1 MILKDFFK
9 YNALFKKMTVKDS
22 NDYSTTLAF
31 NKVANNIGEAA
42 EFVPRLSG
50 KLNIYLGISAGSGVV
65 TVRIYDTVSQ
75 KYIKSASTSTVQITS
90 IDIDCDVSAFR
101 LYKIFIEGQTNRN
114 VGNIS
119 INYSL
124 EKQRDDYVYLGTG
137 E

>member
-1 MILKDFFK
+1 MILKDFLK

-31 NKVANNIGEAA
+31 NKIANNIGEAA

-65 TVRIYDTVSQ
+65 TVRIYDTVSK
-75 KYIKSASTSTVQITS
+75 KYIKAASTSTVQITS

-101 LYKIFIEGQTNRN
+101 LYKIFIEGQTERN

-119 INYSL
+119 ISYSL
-124 EKQRDDYVYLGTG
+124 AKRRDDYVYLGAG

>member
-1 MILKDFFK
+1 MILKDFLK

-31 NKVANNIGEAA
+31 NQIANNIGEAA

-50 KLNIYLGISAGSGVV
+50 KLNIYLGISAGSGGV

-75 KYIKSASTSTVQITS
+75 KYIKSASTPTVQITS

-101 LYKIFIEGQTNRN
+101 LYKIFIEGQTERN

-124 EKQRDDYVYLGTG
+124 EKRRDDYVYLGTG